1 MARTVSLKF
10 LKAINAQET
19 DELPVLLLTITHPD
33 LVDGPERLCSSGYR
47 IQQEPLLYGMYS
59 RGLRYLALPFSAVLP
74 DDKED
79 SAPVAKLS
87 MDNVDRDLVALL
99 RSTTT
104 PAEITMEVVLASSP
118 DDVEIEF
125 PPFDL
130 VNADYDDA
138 TITISLAI
146 DALATEP
153 YPSGTFDPAS
163 FPGLF

>member
-1 MARTVSLKF
+1 MARSVSLNF
-10 LKAINAQET
+10 LRAVNAQET
-19 DELPVLLLTITHPD
+19 DELPVVLLTITHPD
-33 LVDGPERLCSSGYR
+33 LEDGPARLCSSGFR
-47 IQQEPLLYGMYS
+47 IQQEPLLYGLYS
-59 RGLRYLALPFSAVLP
+59 RGLRYVALPFTTVLP

-87 MDNVDRDLVALL
+87 IDNVDRELVALL

-104 PAEITMEVVLASSP
+104 PAEVGMEIVLASSP

-130 VNADYDDA
+130 VNAEYDDVA
-138 TITISLAI
+138 VTITLAI